1 MWNFPTCAGVASVQ
15 SGQFHRRLVFPDH
28 VENLAH
34 TKSNRLSEEFPPT
47 SAFALKIVYVYSKGS
62 HQFIKLTAEQNNEK
76 EKMSMAF
83 SIEERTLI
91 ELYSDLGSS
100 SCEKVMQNIEHNL
113 PAIEDFELV
122 DQLTILLH
130 KLSALT
136 DSDFRK
142 IDFTDII
149 GY

>member
-1 MWNFPTCAGVASVQ
+1 MKETA
-15 SGQFHRRLVFPDH
+15 R
-28 VENLAH
+28 
-34 TKSNRLSEEFPPT
+34 TKSNRESEEFPPT
-47 SAFALKIVYVYSKGS
+47 SAFVLKKADLYSKES
-62 HQFIKLTAEQNNEK
+62 HQSDKQTAEQTNEK
-76 EKMSMAF
+76 EKMNMAF

-100 SCEKVMQNIEHNL
+100 SLEKVMQNIERNL
-113 PAIEDFELV
+113 PAIEDSELV
-122 DQLTILLH
+122 EQLTSLLH

-136 DSDFRK
+136 DADFRK

>member
-1 MWNFPTCAGVASVQ
+1 MANFACGLFSPSMKETA
-15 SGQFHRRLVFPDH
+15 R
-28 VENLAH
+28 
-34 TKSNRLSEEFPPT
+34 TKSNRPSEEFPPT
-47 SAFALKIVYVYSKGS
+47 SAFVLKKADVYSKGS
-62 HQFIKLTAEQNNEK
+62 HQFIKQTEEQTNEK
-76 EKMSMAF
+76 ERMNMVF

-91 ELYSDLGSS
+91 ELYSDLGSPS
-100 SCEKVMQNIEHNL
+100 REKVMQNIEHNL

-122 DQLTILLH
+122 EQLTSLLH

-136 DSDFRK
+136 DSDFWK

>member
-1 MWNFPTCAGVASVQ
+1 MKETA
-15 SGQFHRRLVFPDH
+15 R
-28 VENLAH
+28 
-34 TKSNRLSEEFPPT
+34 TKSNRESEEFPPT
-47 SAFALKIVYVYSKGS
+47 SAFVLKKADLYSKES
-62 HQFIKLTAEQNNEK
+62 HQSDKQTAEQTNEK
-76 EKMSMAF
+76 EKMNMAF

-100 SCEKVMQNIEHNL
+100 SLEKVMQNIEHNL
-113 PAIEDFELV
+113 PAIEDSELV
-122 DQLTILLH
+122 EQLTSLLH

-136 DSDFRK
+136 DADFRK